1 MVNNPPANAGDTG
14 SVPELGRSSGD
25 RNRLTDTENKL
36 MVTKRERGWERDKL
50 GLADRNYYTHTYTH
64 AHTHTRFYCI
74 AQGK

>member
-1 MVNNPPANAGDTG
+1 MALISLLRKRQISHDCN
-14 SVPELGRSSGD
+14 EFMKQRF
-25 RNRLTDTENKL
+25 TDIESRL